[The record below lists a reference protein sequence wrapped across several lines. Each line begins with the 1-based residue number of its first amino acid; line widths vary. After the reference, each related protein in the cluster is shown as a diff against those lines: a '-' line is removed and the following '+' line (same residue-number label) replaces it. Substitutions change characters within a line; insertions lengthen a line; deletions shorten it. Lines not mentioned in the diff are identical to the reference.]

1 MEELSVDNILGI
13 EEINALFGD
22 EEEKQ
27 ETPPENGETE
37 SKEDTTEITVDDI
50 ISESESVGSEEIEN
64 QEREGISSTQDGSS
78 PNFYSSI
85 AIALQEDGILPDL
98 DDEEVTQADT
108 SEKLAELIQ
117 KQINA
122 GLEEKQKRIS
132 KALEVDVETQKIR
145 NFEQSIAYLESITEE
160 ALSEE
165 SDNGET
171 LRKQIIYQDFIN
183 RGYSKERAQREVT
196 KSFNAGT
203 DIDDAKESL
212 KSNKDFF
219 NDAYDSVIEE
229 AQKAKENKEKELKAQ
244 SESLKKSILEDDKVF
259 GDLEVDK
266 TTRKK
271 IYESISKPVYKDPKT
286 GELLTAIQKY
296 EMDNP
301 NEFRKNLALV
311 FTLTDGFK
319 NYDGLVKNKVKKEI
333 NKGLSNLA
341 KKVENSSRNSDGT
354 LRFVTSKRSSKDES
368 YSGRGGWTL
377 DV

>member
-1 MEELSVDNILGI
+1 MEELSVENILGI
-13 EEINALFGD
+13 EEIDALFG

-27 ETPPENGETE
+27 ETPPENGEQE
-37 SKEDTTEITVDDI
+37 SKEDTTEITVEDI
-50 ISESESVGSEEIEN
+50 ISESESVGSEEIDDQVKEDP
-64 QEREGISSTQDGSS
+64 SSDQDGSS

-85 AIALQEDGILPDL
+85 ATALQEDGILPDL
-98 DDEEVTQADT
+98 DDEEVSQADT
-108 SEKLAELIQ
+108 SDKFKELIR
-117 KQINA
+117 KQITA
-122 GLEEKQKRIS
+122 GLEERQKRID

-145 NFEQSIAYLESITEE
+145 NLEQTLTYLDNITEE
-160 ALSEE
+160 AISEE
-165 SDNGET
+165 SENGEA
-171 LRKQIIYQDFIN
+171 LRKQIIFQDFMN

-212 KSNKDFF
+212 QSNKDFF
-219 NDAYDSVIEE
+219 NDTYDEIIEA

-266 TTRKK
+266 TTRKR
-271 IYESISKPVYKDPKT
+271 IYESISKPVYKDPDT

-296 EMDNP
+296 EKDNP
-301 NEFRKNLALV
+301 NDFRKNLALV

-319 NYDGLVKNKVKKEI
+319 NYDGLVKNKVKKEV

-341 KKVENSSRNSDGT
+341 KKVENSGRNSDGT
-354 LRFVTSKRSSKDES
+354 LRFVTSKRSSNDES

>member
-1 MEELSVDNILGI
+1 MEELSVENILGI
-13 EEINALFGD
+13 EEIDALFGD
-22 EEEKQ
+22 EEKQ
-27 ETPPENGETE
+27 ETPPENGEQE

-50 ISESESVGSEEIEN
+50 ISESESVGSEEIDDQVKEDP
-64 QEREGISSTQDGSS
+64 SSDQDGSS

-85 AIALQEDGILPDL
+85 ATALQEDGILPDL
-98 DDEEVTQADT
+98 DDEEVSQADT
-108 SEKLAELIQ
+108 SDKLKELIR
-117 KQINA
+117 KQITA
-122 GLEEKQKRIS
+122 GLEERQKRID

-145 NFEQSIAYLESITEE
+145 NLEQTLTYLDNISEE
-160 ALSEE
+160 AISEE
-165 SDNGET
+165 SENGET
-171 LRKQIIYQDFIN
+171 LRKQIIFQDFIN

-212 KSNKDFF
+212 QSNKDFF
-219 NDAYDSVIEE
+219 NDTYDEIIEA

-266 TTRKK
+266 TTRKR
-271 IYESISKPVYKDPKT
+271 IYESISKPVYKDPDT

-296 EMDNP
+296 EKENP
-301 NEFRKNLALV
+301 NDFRKNLALV

-319 NYDGLVKNKVKKEI
+319 NYDGLVKNKVKKEV

-341 KKVENSSRNSDGT
+341 KKVENSGRNSDGT
-354 LRFVTSKRSSKDES
+354 LRFVTSKRSSNDES

>member
-229 AQKAKENKEKELKAQ
+229 AQKVKENKEKELKVQ